1 MSESEYRSASTA
13 RRRPASRLRSFDL
26 PRQEVPCL
34 EMPLLRQVSAGW
46 IVAAIAVTAAATL
59 AASAQSRLSA
69 RDILN
74 RIDDL
79 YRGDSA
85 HGVLTMTV
93 KTEHWERTLQIEFWS
108 KGKDESL
115 LRILA
120 PKKEAGTATLRS
132 GNDIWNYLPH
142 VKRVIKL
149 PSSMMS
155 ASWMGSHF
163 TNDDLVKESRMAE
176 DYTYEITFEGERS
189 GRQVVEL
196 TLTPKPQAAIVW
208 GKVVVTVDRAR
219 SLPIETRYFDE
230 DQRLARTLT
239 FSDVA
244 PLGGRE
250 LPTAL
255 TALPAD
261 KPGESTVIRY
271 QKLEFNVPLE
281 DQFFSL
287 RTLQR

>member
-1 MSESEYRSASTA
+1 MIR
-13 RRRPASRLRSFDL
+13 
-26 PRQEVPCL
+26 
-34 EMPLLRQVSAGW
+34 
-46 IVAAIAVTAAATL
+46 TAAAVAAVAVFGGACEEVPYTEVPSTRQLWIGIRCIAVGLAAAAAL
-59 AASAQSRLSA
+59 AASAQAHLTA

-79 YRGDSA
+79 YRGDSS
-85 HGVLTMTV
+85 HGLLTMTV
-93 KTEHWERTLQIEFWS
+93 KTEHWERTLEIEFWS
-108 KGKDESL
+108 KSRDQSL

-163 TNDDLVKESRMAE
+163 TNDDLVKESRMAD
-176 DYTYEITFEGERS
+176 DYTYVISFEGERG

-196 TLTPKPQAAIVW
+196 TLTPKPEAAIVW

-219 SLPIETRYFDE
+219 YLPVETRYFDE

-239 FSDVA
+239 FSGVA
-244 PLGGRE
+244 SLGGRD
-250 LPTAL
+250 LPAVL
-255 TALPAD
+255 TAVPAD

-271 QKLEFNVPLE
+271 QKLEFNVPLADE
-281 DQFFSL
+281 FFSL